1 VLPVRSKSLGHPDEV
16 FRFPGVVQNAVVLGD
31 LMVAHSTVQP
41 GWRWSIDMRPVV
53 GGEWCQARHVGT
65 ILSGAFVFLFPDGAR
80 YELHAGDV
88 YDMPP
93 GHDGFTIGDGPCTV
107 IEWAGVRAFGGF
119 RAGLTGRHLVTLLL
133 TDLVD
138 STSIATRL
146 GDVAWHETLAA
157 HGLEADVEEPRAE
170 FGEGVQPREEIA
182 GPSSMLPCGL
192 DRLRFLLTFEVT

>member
-1 VLPVRSKSLGHPDEV
+1 
-16 FRFPGVVQNAVVLGD
+16 
-31 LMVAHSTVQP
+31 MVAHSTVQP

-93 GHDGFTIGDGPCTV
+93 GHDGFTIGDEPCTV

-138 STSIATRL
+138 STSIARRGWVTSPGTRRWL
-146 GDVAWHETLAA
+146 RTVSKPTSKSHVL
-157 HGLEADVEEPRAE
+157 
-170 FGEGVQPREEIA
+170 
-182 GPSSMLPCGL
+182 SSVKECSRVKKSR
-192 DRLRFLLTFEVT
+192 DRLRCCLVGLTGCDSS